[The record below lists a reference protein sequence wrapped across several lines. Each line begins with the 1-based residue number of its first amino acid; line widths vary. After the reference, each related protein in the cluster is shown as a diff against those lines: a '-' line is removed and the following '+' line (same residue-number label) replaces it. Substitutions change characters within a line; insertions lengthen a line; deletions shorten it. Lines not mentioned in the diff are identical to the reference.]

1 MLAAWLARAL
11 LLYPC
16 WHVPAL
22 KGNRCKMAKA
32 TKAVK
37 AAVVAK
43 VAKGGKVK
51 VNAASIA
58 TALQT
63 VGIANGIQQQVPTPA
78 AAVAKLTKRSPVLV
92 GQVLVATAKP
102 VKVRAPHVQ
111 QAWAAVVAALP
122 ATATVLAQLPQLAH
136 PQCVSPQG
144 FISYMLRRGYLQVK
158 G

>member
-1 MLAAWLARAL
+1 
-11 LLYPC
+11 
-16 WHVPAL
+16 
-22 KGNRCKMAKA
+22 MAKA
-32 TKAVK
+32 KAVK
-37 AAVVAK
+37 AAAVAVVAK
-43 VAKGGKVK
+43 PKGKAGKG
-51 VNAASIA
+51 NANGIGA
-58 TALQT
+58 AL
-63 VGIANGIQQQVPTPA
+63 ANGIQQQVATPA